1 MKISIQSRRMTKHF
15 AKKMASESLGCK
27 VNIGQPI
34 QIFSEI
40 FFFSK
45 TFKSISVYYNKL
57 ENAVRGWDPFW
68 SRACFRWIGFR
79 KLLDLKW
86 LETFGEM
93 TLLSA
98 SLEDSGAESICKVSL
113 TFRLSYSRHRIEL
126 YLYYSTWMNQ
136 TLQWE
141 NIFSPGHFQCQVLRG
156 D

>member
-1 MKISIQSRRMTKHF
+1 MPRKWP
-15 AKKMASESLGCK
+15 SESLDCK
-27 VNIGQPI
+27 VNIGHLFRYFQR
-34 QIFSEI
+34 S

-68 SRACFRWIGFR
+68 SRACFRWIEFR

-86 LETFGEM
+86 WETFGEM

-98 SLEDSGAESICKVSL
+98 SLEDSGTESICKVSL
-113 TFRLSYSRHRIEL
+113 TFRLSYSMHRIEL
-126 YLYYSTWMNQ
+126 YLNYSTWMNQ

-141 NIFSPGHFQCQVLRG
+141 NIFSPGRFQCQDLRG